1 MDSFRLPYGYE
12 FVAVIRVD
20 GSGRR
25 PWRRGRWRDLALI
38 ARTSV
43 PPCGPVARLLGLLT
57 G

>member
-1 MDSFRLPYGYE
+1 
-12 FVAVIRVD
+12 VIRVD